1 MSDTVHG
8 SDVIIYKKYSEVWR
22 AIACAI
28 SCSFNFTNEF
38 IGKTDRNAGLFRKRR
53 ARISDVSGTVQGV
66 TRLTNSDDTLSIF
79 HFLEE
84 GVRRSEGEYKYTFT
98 AMDGTDKVVTMDGI
112 VGVINISNDI
122 ESFSEYDMSILGTGG
137 FVMDPLEPPSTDEN
151 ITSDWWD
158 TVAGESSISGLSS
171 LKLESLIGKT
181 IIEVDREGTQHDETT
196 GTPGNREY
204 LFNDITGTVSFDTT
218 NPFNSGERIFV
229 VWKD

>member
-8 SDVIIYKKYSEVWR
+8 SSVIMYKKYSEVWR
-22 AIACAI
+22 AIACAT
-28 SCSFNFTNEF
+28 SCSYNFTNEF

-66 TRLTNSDDTLSIF
+66 TRLLNNDDTLSIF

-112 VGVINISNDI
+112 VEVVNITNDF
-122 ESFSEYDMSILGTGG
+122 ESFSEYDMSIIGTGG
-137 FVMDPLEPPSTDEN
+137 FEMDPLEPPSTDEN
-151 ITSDWWD
+151 IDSDWWS
-158 TVAGESSISGLSS
+158 TTPGANTISGLSNLS
-171 LKLESLIGKT
+171 KSLIGKT
-181 IIEVDREGTQHDETT
+181 VIEVDREGIEHDPIT

-204 LFNDITGTVSFDTT
+204 SFNSGTGIVTFDST

-229 VWKD
+229 IWKD